1 MSKGRV
7 ENYSYL
13 SVKQLA
19 LKGRFSPA
27 YLEANKEISVSISC
41 SYGGYNIRLSH
52 TPCHYGGVRFWLLC
66 PVHSCSK
73 RCSKLYFKNGA
84 LACRNCHKLNYASQQ
99 WNKSDIPLLR
109 VLRVRNRLGWS
120 HDLTT
125 TPIHQKPKNMQYKT
139 FKRLVD
145 VHERLSHERLLAFI
159 GFIKTTSLGRFFN
172 DI

>member
-27 YLEANKEISVSISC
+27 YLEENKEVSISISC
-41 SYGGYNIRLSH
+41 LYGGYNIRLSH
-52 TPCHYGGVRFWLLC
+52 TPCNYGGVRFWLLC
-66 PVHSCSK
+66 PSPG
-73 RCSKLYFKNGA
+73 CSKLYFKNA
-84 LACRNCHKLNYASQQ
+84 SLACRDCHKLNYTSQQ

-120 HDLTT
+120 HDLMT
-125 TPIHQKPKNMQYKT
+125 TPLHKKPKNMQYKT
-139 FKRLVD
+139 FKGLVD
-145 VHERLSHERLLAFI
+145 LHERLNQERLLAFI
-159 GFIKTTSLGRFFN
+159 GLIKTTSLGRFFS

>member
-7 ENYSYL
+7 ENYNSV

-27 YLEANKEISVSISC
+27 YLEANKEISVSFSC
-41 SYGGYNIRLSH
+41 SYGSYNVYLTH
-52 TPCHYGGVRFWLLC
+52 TPCNYGGVRFWLLC
-66 PVHSCSK
+66 PTPGCSN
-73 RCSKLYFKNGA
+73 RYSKLYFKNGS

-159 GFIKTTSLGRFFN
+159 GFIKTTSLGRFFS
-172 DI
+172 DF